1 MQSEDADIILF
12 KRVERGEKKA
22 LNKLFEKYYV
32 PLCHFV
38 DTFIKE
44 EAQTEEIV
52 TDIFLMLWTKRKKL
66 KISINFRAY
75 LYSSARNSALA
86 FLRKK
91 KVYFENIEDLQQE
104 IHLHPEVLQKID
116 CPEIKVQVNKI
127 LEKIPP
133 KSRKVLLMH
142 RIDGFKYKEI
152 AEKLDISIK
161 TVENHMGKAI
171 RILKENKSLFEKILA
186 VISFILYW
194 KFN

>member
-116 CPEIKVQVNKI
+116 CPELKIQVDKI
-127 LEKIPP
+127 LEKIPT